1 MQRGV
6 SFSTKTLDNKNTW
19 YMEVVVGSEE
29 KQYPLGRDT
38 PALGALVKKQKALF
52 NLAAP
57 EVK

>member
-1 MQRGV
+1 
-6 SFSTKTLDNKNTW
+6 
-19 YMEVVVGSEE
+19 MEVVVGSEE